1 MPAGSV
7 TYTSAR
13 PADRPVLFRMLLGAR
28 LNFLAPLTTP
38 AGSIVVARDASSGVP
53 IGGAKLGRMD
63 ATTYQLSSVVVDK
76 PWRGQGVGKNLIRR
90 ALELAPADATVF
102 LTTLEDRQAL
112 YKPFAFEVCDPTR
125 DQVPASL
132 KLEMAIGA
140 ALFSAANLIVM
151 RRN

>member
-1 MPAGSV
+1 MPAASV

-28 LNFLAPLTTP
+28 LNFLAPLISSP
-38 AGSIVVARDASSGVP
+38 ASIVVARDTSSGTP
-53 IGGAKLGRMD
+53 IGGAKLGRVD
-63 ATTYQLSSVVVDK
+63 ASTYQLSSVVVDK
-76 PWRGQGVGKNLIRR
+76 PYRGHGIGKSLIQR
-90 ALELAPADATVF
+90 ALDLAPSEATIF

-112 YKPFAFEVCDPTR
+112 YKPFAFEVCDATT